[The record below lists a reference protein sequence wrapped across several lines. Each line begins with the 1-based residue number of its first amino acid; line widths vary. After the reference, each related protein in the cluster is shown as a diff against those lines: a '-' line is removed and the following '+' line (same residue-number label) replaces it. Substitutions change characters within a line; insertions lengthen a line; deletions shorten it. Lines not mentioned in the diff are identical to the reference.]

1 VPTNRII
8 PKLIEPI
15 DDRICS
21 KLLIDAIEQ
30 VLESRK
36 NRPMCPIRGS
46 CFLNYIT
53 NFTIGILIHGYASGV
68 VELIECVCC
77 EKCSNV
83 PSIVTGSELIRM

>member
-1 VPTNRII
+1 MPTNRII

-15 DDRICS
+15 DGRICS

-53 NFTIGILIHGYASGV
+53 NFTIGIPASRTIRFIIS
-68 VELIECVCC
+68 LSIPTAD
-77 EKCSNV
+77 
-83 PSIVTGSELIRM
+83 PSTEAPTNGTSISFNKP